1 MQNGPEP
8 PAKRLKTSSAPT
20 VAPVENL
27 ARKPAQ
33 HLDLRFPPSDPA
45 EQKVHKRSVDALLKL
60 LRKKKKIVVIAGAG
74 ISVGAGSKILSFLL
88 FFVVVL
94 CHLVPIRFHK
104 CLLSPTQ
111 FPQFPIFDHL
121 MDSFPRCE
129 RI

>member
-8 PAKRLKTSSAPT
+8 PAKRLKTSSAAAAAPT
-20 VAPVENL
+20 VAPVETL

-45 EQKVHKRSVDALLKL
+45 EQKVHKRSVDALMKL

-94 CHLVPIRFHK
+94 CHLVP
-104 CLLSPTQ
+104 LGYT
-111 FPQFPIFDHL
+111 
-121 MDSFPRCE
+121 
-129 RI
+129 

>member
-1 MQNGPEP
+1 MQNGSEP
-8 PAKRLKTSSAPT
+8 PAKRLKTSSAAAVST

-94 CHLVPIRFHK
+94 SATWFPLGCTQ
-104 CLLSPTQ
+104 CLLS
-111 FPQFPIFDHL
+111 FHF
-121 MDSFPRCE
+121 
-129 RI
+129 

>member
-8 PAKRLKTSSAPT
+8 PAKRLKTSSAAAAAAAPA
-20 VAPVENL
+20 VAPVETL

-45 EQKVHKRSVDALLKL
+45 EQKVHKRSVDALMKL

-94 CHLVPIRFHK
+94 CHLVP
-104 CLLSPTQ
+104 LGYT
-111 FPQFPIFDHL
+111 
-121 MDSFPRCE
+121 
-129 RI
+129 